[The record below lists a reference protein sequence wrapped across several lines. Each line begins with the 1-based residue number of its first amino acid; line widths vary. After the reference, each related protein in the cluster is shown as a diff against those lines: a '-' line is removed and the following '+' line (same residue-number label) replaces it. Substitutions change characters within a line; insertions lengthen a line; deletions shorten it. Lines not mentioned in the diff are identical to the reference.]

1 MAIEDNNPIGEIDPS
16 VVQTDM
22 SVPAEP
28 VDIQVE
34 GQEIP
39 VEEEPKE
46 DFYRNLAEDMDD
58 RTLGKIAYTLISDYK
73 RDKESRQDWEQGYVS
88 GLDLLG
94 FRYLSLIHISEPTR
108 PY

>member
-16 VVQTDM
+16 TVQTDM

-46 DFYRNLAEDMDD
+46 DSIV
-58 RTLGKIAYTLISDYK
+58 TLQKTWMIECWVRLP
-73 RDKESRQDWEQGYVS
+73 
-88 GLDLLG
+88 
-94 FRYLSLIHISEPTR
+94 IH
-108 PY
+108 

>member
-39 VEEEPKE
+39 VEEDPK
-46 DFYRNLAEDMDD
+46 
-58 RTLGKIAYTLISDYK
+58 
-73 RDKESRQDWEQGYVS
+73 
-88 GLDLLG
+88 
-94 FRYLSLIHISEPTR
+94 
-108 PY
+108 

>member
-34 GQEIP
+34 GQEVP
-39 VEEEPKE
+39 VMEEPKE

-58 RTLGKIAYTLISDYK
+58 RMLDKISYTLLNFYILNYHS
-73 RDKESRQDWEQGYVS
+73 
-88 GLDLLG
+88 LTILLICLTSTLHPV
-94 FRYLSLIHISEPTR
+94 Y
-108 PY
+108 

>member
-1 MAIEDNNPIGEIDPS
+1 MAIEDNNTIGEIDPS
-16 VVQTDM
+16 IVQTDM

-39 VEEEPKE
+39 VEEDPKE

-58 RTLGKIAYTLISDYK
+58 RMFG
-73 RDKESRQDWEQGYVS
+73 
-88 GLDLLG
+88 
-94 FRYLSLIHISEPTR
+94 
-108 PY
+108 